1 MVTIVQ
7 STAVREKEPIVLGS
21 ASGLNGLWLVLAALV
36 AILFVAG
43 LAAVAVASGMI
54 CVLFPEMG
62 ALAQDVF
69 TRPNGTWSNAPIY
82 LVLTPSVAAILGVL
96 VAEHFSYGYFSVFL
110 AVGAAVAVLKIM
122 RSPIVPSISAALLPV
137 VFEERSWWYPAA
149 VFFGAAGLVLL
160 SAVWK
165 RVPSVSGGTSYKRA
179 ADPLGI
185 SRRQT
190 KSGSFGLV
198 ALGIF
203 LALSVTLVKLTGLRL
218 LLFPPLA
225 VIAYEMFSKPRTC
238 LWADRPFSM
247 PLACFLTASG
257 GLFAYK
263 LWGVSVMAAA
273 ASMVWGFAV
282 LYLLRIH
289 LPPAMAVAL
298 IPLIAKH
305 PTIIF
310 PVAVASGTIL
320 LTVCYLGYRQ
330 MIGLRL
336 PVRPSP

>member
-1 MVTIVQ
+1 MATIVR
-7 STAVREKEPIVLGS
+7 SMAVQEKEPTAPGS
-21 ASGLNGLWLVLAALV
+21 ASGLNGLWFVLAAFV

-96 VAEHFSYGYFSVFL
+96 VSEKFSYGYFSVFL
-110 AVGAAVAVLKIM
+110 AVGAAVAVVRIM

-137 VFEERSWWYPAA
+137 VFEERSWWYPTA
-149 VFFGAAGLVLL
+149 VFFGAASLVLL

-165 RVPSVSGGTSYKRA
+165 RLLGVSCGILHKRT
-179 ADPLGI
+179 ADPSGMLPQ
-185 SRRQT
+185 QT
-190 KSGSFGLV
+190 KSGYFGLV

-263 LWGVSVMAAA
+263 LWGVSIMAAA
-273 ASMVWGFAV
+273 ASMVCGFAV

-310 PVAVASGTIL
+310 PVAVASGTLL
-320 LTVCYLGYRQ
+320 LTVCYLGYRR
-330 MIGLRL
+330 MIDLKL